1 MHARQLLLDTLEG
14 KRTERVPVAPFIY
27 QNLANEYHGGN
38 SSDPIADTVALYR
51 RFGFDILL
59 RSYIMTDYLDE
70 SFVSCDSWHVEK
82 TKKLMQQGWDEI
94 CTITTPERVL
104 RQTKSYRR
112 VSENEMVEATTE
124 YFIKEEADFR
134 QFERFQPP
142 LPQYDCSRIGYA
154 RQLVGDDGLVG
165 TWIHGAFNMT
175 GLHRK
180 LDDLLMD
187 PYVDEDFY
195 RDMIA
200 YFGARVAALVPQLID
215 AGCDFLSVSG
225 NMASGSMAGPKM
237 FEQFVMPYEMQ
248 LIGAI
253 HEAGGK
259 MIYHNCGDARYLLP
273 LYAKMG
279 IDLYESLTEAPFG
292 DTVLADALR
301 EIPRPTVLSGGIDQI
316 QFLKTATP
324 AEVRLRVREV
334 LELAKQRGGFIL
346 AASDYFSEGTPP
358 ENLQA
363 FADAAH
369 EFGGYAV

>member
-1 MHARQLLLDTLEG
+1 
-14 KRTERVPVAPFIY
+14 
-27 QNLANEYHGGN
+27 
-38 SSDPIADTVALYR
+38 
-51 RFGFDILL
+51 
-59 RSYIMTDYLDE
+59 
-70 SFVSCDSWHVEK
+70 
-82 TKKLMQQGWDEI
+82 
-94 CTITTPERVL
+94 
-104 RQTKSYRR
+104 
-112 VSENEMVEATTE
+112 
-124 YFIKEEADFR
+124 
-134 QFERFQPP
+134 
-142 LPQYDCSRIGYA
+142 
-154 RQLVGDDGLVG
+154 
-165 TWIHGAFNMT
+165 
-175 GLHRK
+175 
-180 LDDLLMD
+180 
-187 PYVDEDFY
+187 
-195 RDMIA
+195 
-200 YFGARVAALVPQLID
+200 
-215 AGCDFLSVSG
+215 
-225 NMASGSMAGPKM
+225 M

-324 AEVRLRVREV
+324 DEVRSRVREV